1 MMDIVSDQ
9 DQKKTSSSSSSSNP
23 QQHPFSVPEKDMKIP
38 ASKRITL

>member
-9 DQKKTSSSSSSSNP
+9 DQKKTSSSSSSNP